1 MSKPQRYGPSEN
13 WDSYLASMR
22 ESDSGDYYHRD
33 DIDPILERV
42 KVLEEVKRKAEQV
55 LSNMGDNQ
63 HAYHHQLSRDL
74 GLDSLQATLAKLDAT
89 DFPQAP
95 Q

>member
-42 KVLEEVKRKAEQV
+42 KVLEALLQSKAEQGY
-55 LSNMGDNQ
+55 LHTPTRLAAQ
-63 HAYHHQLSRDL
+63 KK
-74 GLDSLQATLAKLDAT
+74 AT
-89 DFPQAP
+89 Q
-95 Q
+95 